1 MLDSSAKYLDEFNR
15 DDNNTSKASNILTD
29 ILYSACKSSYK
40 HPVVNRIPQNQREL
54 KSKNSKAIA
63 EINLFTYEQKIKANI
78 PFDECSIFLSNWD
91 RYEQL
96 AKLAETVEMN
106 TKQNSGWKNMKRDG
120 KSLWKV
126 IDWNGNCDKKQN
138 KTLSESQIQ
147 SYFKNIFQA

>member
-1 MLDSSAKYLDEFNR
+1 
-15 DDNNTSKASNILTD
+15 
-29 ILYSACKSSYK
+29 
-40 HPVVNRIPQNQREL
+40 
-54 KSKNSKAIA
+54 
-63 EINLFTYEQKIKANI
+63 
-78 PFDECSIFLSNWD
+78 
-91 RYEQL
+91 
-96 AKLAETVEMN
+96 MN